1 VTEPCLAYITQGKLH
16 LQRDGGAQTVESL
29 FGRSLRDRAIQ
40 IHNRHAW
47 KAQGRGAQYMRG
59 VLWAGTGSDPSEF
72 RIAVTSVTRGRNPG
86 EVLYTLETDEI
97 SGVFALDVN
106 GLEQR
111 LFHTADFRVQ
121 DIDVHPD
128 GGAIAVSVRQ
138 KNGTANVAVLNMD
151 GSDFTEV
158 SEGDSVDRAP
168 RWAPGPTRRLIF
180 QSAGAGRDAGGRFSE
195 FGPFAVHQLDLDSGD
210 ISCLAEDVKF
220 DLLGP
225 QINGDGALYYIRRP
239 YANGQSSIN
248 PIGAATDMAMLPFRL
263 LFAIFQFFNFFSV
276 KYTGRPLSTSGDA
289 AKRTQDVKRM
299 MVWGNMIDAKC
310 AAREDRLGDEDAPSM
325 VPSSWQLVRQLQ
337 DSKEV
342 LAKGVLSFHIAR
354 DGSVIYTNGS
364 AVHQIQSNGER
375 ATRLLVGAMIEQ
387 VAAL

>member
-1 VTEPCLAYITQGKLH
+1 MNEPCLAYIAQGKLH
-16 LQRDGGAQTVESL
+16 LQRDSGPHTVESL

-59 VLWAGTGSDPSEF
+59 VLWADAGRDPSEF

-97 SGVFALDVN
+97 SGVFALDAT
-106 GLEQR
+106 GFEQR

-128 GGAIAVSVRQ
+128 GAGIAVSVRHH
-138 KNGTANVAVLNMD
+138 NGTANVAVLKAD
-151 GSDFTEV
+151 GSDFSEV

-168 RWAPGPTRRLIF
+168 RWVPGSDRRLIF

-195 FGPFAVHQLDLDSGD
+195 YGPFAVHQLNLDSGQ
-210 ISCLAEDVKF
+210 ISCLAEDAKV

-225 QINGDGALYYIRRP
+225 QMTGDGALYYIRRP
-239 YANGQSSIN
+239 YANGQPAIN
-248 PIGAATDMAMLPFRL
+248 PIAAVTDVAMLPFRL
-263 LFAIFQFFNFFSV
+263 LFAVFQFINFFSV
-276 KYTGRPLSTSGDA
+276 KYTGQPLSTSGGA
-289 AKRTQDVKRM
+289 AKKTQDVKRM
-299 MVWGNMIDAKC
+299 MVWGNMIDAER
-310 AAREDRLGDEDAPSM
+310 AAREDRLGEEDAPCM
-325 VPSSWQLVRQLQ
+325 VPSSWQLVRQ
-337 DSKEV
+337 SRSGKEV

-364 AVHQIQSNGER
+364 AVHHIQPNGER
-375 ATRLLVGAMIEQ
+375 ATRILVGAMIEQ